1 MPAPDARGCK
11 CNADRCV
18 NRRRARSDPHSTSAR
33 RARERVHY
41 AEMHWVVV
49 RLLRLF
55 PDVVPG
61 EDARA
66 TLDELLTPENIATEV
81 AFYDDPNHRTLE
93 RPYGWGWLLTLADSL
108 AAWLPVLTYPQ
119 RTGVHPNTAFA
130 LSRSYDY
137 ALLAAIDASARRWF
151 HG

>member
-93 RPYGWGWLLTLADSL
+93 RPYGWGWLLTLAHELATWDDPDARRWSAALAPLAERLAASL

-119 RTGVHPNTAFA
+119 RT
-130 LSRSYDY
+130 
-137 ALLAAIDASARRWF
+137 
-151 HG
+151 